1 MIKTWV
7 PTTSLDMAG
16 LVWDLK
22 WVAVHKVSQAWA
34 LAMLEWGHKDKAS
47 LVSQVQAN
55 QVLDSLEWVSPE
67 WDSQGWDS
75 QVWVVTWVTTQ
86 T

>member
-1 MIKTWV
+1 
-7 PTTSLDMAG
+7 MAG

-22 WVAVHKVSQAWA
+22 WVETHKVSQAWA

-47 LVSQVQAN
+47 
-55 QVLDSLEWVSPE
+55 LDSLEWVSPE